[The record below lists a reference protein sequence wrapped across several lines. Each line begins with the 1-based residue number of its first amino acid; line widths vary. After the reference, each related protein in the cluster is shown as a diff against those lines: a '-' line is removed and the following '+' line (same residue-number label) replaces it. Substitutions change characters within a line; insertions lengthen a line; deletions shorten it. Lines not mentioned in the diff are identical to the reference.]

1 MTTNASPVSNRVFA
15 CLLYIQFW
23 YFSLKALKSAAFNSP
38 MPTRPVSNLSFALNY
53 YLHGQN
59 VVGYHAVNIL
69 IHILSGLFLFHF
81 VKITLALPS
90 LGYDGPN
97 GRWIAF
103 FTAFIWL
110 AHPVQTQS
118 ITYIVQRMN
127 SMAAM
132 FYILSIL
139 LYAKYRLASRV
150 WVKGSFLTGCFIAGL
165 LALGSKEI
173 AATLPFFI
181 LLYEWYFFKDL
192 DPQWLK
198 RRALIWGGIFIF
210 SVIVVYLFLGSN
222 PIDRVLVG
230 YDYRPFTI
238 GQRVLTQFRVVV
250 FFLSLLVWPH
260 PSRLNLDHDF
270 SLSYTLVNPV
280 TTLPAIGI
288 IIAMIVSGICLAK
301 KERLFSFC
309 ILWFFGNLI
318 IESSVI
324 PLEIIFDHRNYL
336 PSMLALLALV
346 LFICRFA
353 KPRWLAIS
361 ILIAAGILF
370 TVWTYERNSTWKNTV
385 TIWQDSVMK
394 SPHKARPHNNLGVAH
409 MNQGDL
415 DKAIENFSKAVAIRP
430 QYANAHYNLGT
441 IYITKN
447 RIKEAIGH
455 LLEAVRLVPDNLDA
469 LNNLASALILDKRYK
484 DAIAYLDKA
493 LEIDPDFAQLHNN
506 YGHAHRLEGNLEIAI
521 YHFQKA
527 IQINPDFAE
536 AHNNLGLAYSDQE
549 NYAKASYHFAE
560 AVRILPS
567 HAQARNNL
575 ELSNQLMQK
584 SASTGIED

>member
-1 MTTNASPVSNRVFA
+1 
-15 CLLYIQFW
+15 
-23 YFSLKALKSAAFNSP
+23 

-69 IHILSGLFLFHF
+69 IHILGGLFLFHF
-81 VKITLALPS
+81 VHITLTLPPS
-90 LGYDGPN
+90 GCDGPN
-97 GRWIAF
+97 CRWIAF
-103 FTAFIWL
+103 FTALIWL
-110 AHPVQTQS
+110 VHPVQTQS

-132 FYILSIL
+132 FYILSFL

-150 WVKGSFLTGCFIAGL
+150 WEKRTYLTGCLIAGL

-181 LLYEWYFFKDL
+181 LLYEWYFFKNL

-198 RRALIWGGIFIF
+198 RRALIWAGILIF
-210 SVIVVYLFLGSN
+210 SVIIVYLFLGSN
-222 PIDRVLVG
+222 PITKVLNGYNDRH
-230 YDYRPFTI
+230 FSI
-238 GQRVLTQFRVVV
+238 GQRLLTEFRVVV
-250 FFLSLLVWPH
+250 FFLSLMVWPH

-270 SLSYTLVNPV
+270 SLSHTLVDPV

-288 IIAMIVSGICLAK
+288 ITAMIVLGICLAK

-336 PSMLALLALV
+336 PSMLAVLAVV
-346 LFICRFA
+346 LILFRFA
-353 KPRWLAIS
+353 KPRWLGVS

-370 TVWTYERNSTWKNTV
+370 SVWTYERNNTWKNTV
-385 TIWQDSVMK
+385 TIWQDSVLK

-415 DKAIENFSKAVAIRP
+415 EKAIEHFRKAVTIRP
-430 QYANAHYNLGT
+430 HYANAHYNLGT
-441 IYITKN
+441 IFITKN
-447 RIKEAIGH
+447 KIQEAIGH

-469 LNNLASALILDKRYK
+469 LNNLASALIMDKRYK
-484 DAIAYLDKA
+484 EAIAYLDKA

-506 YGHAHRLEGNLEIAI
+506 YGYAHRLAGNLEMALQ
-521 YHFQKA
+521 HLQKA
-527 IQINPDFAE
+527 IQINPEFAE
-536 AHNNLGLAYSDQE
+536 AHNNLGLVYSDQQD
-549 NYAKASYHFAE
+549 YASASYHFAE

-567 HAQARNNL
+567 HKQARNNL
-575 ELSNQLMQK
+575 KLSNQLMQK
-584 SASTGIED
+584 STSTGIEN